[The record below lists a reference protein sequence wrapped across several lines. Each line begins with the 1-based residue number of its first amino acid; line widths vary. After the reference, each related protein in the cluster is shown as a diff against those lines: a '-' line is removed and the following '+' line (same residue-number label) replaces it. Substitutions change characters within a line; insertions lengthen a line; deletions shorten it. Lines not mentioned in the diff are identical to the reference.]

1 MYPYVMATGG
11 IMFRFCMACLA
22 VKFNNSRKHICDGI
36 SNTVIDIRER
46 IPMDKYN
53 LLLYLA
59 LESWVGK

>member
-1 MYPYVMATGG
+1 
-11 IMFRFCMACLA
+11 MFRFCMACLA